1 MVPAAVVDADEKGF
15 SNLSR
20 LLTAA
25 GVEAHLFSSPSGYFD
40 NKLFKVAHVAVINL
54 SLPDFDGLDVLKFA
68 IENSKAIAV
77 FASIN
82 AADTEKTVAAM
93 RLGAQSV
100 FEKPIR
106 AEQIISAALG
116 ASTQSPTTISNHL
129 RKKLTNREQDV
140 LQALLANETNKD
152 IAERLGVSARTI
164 ETHRAKLY
172 AKLNV
177 NSHSE
182 LIKKWT
188 A

>member
-1 MVPAAVVDADEKGF
+1 MVPVVVIDADEKSF

-20 LLTAA
+20 LLTSA
-25 GVEAHLFSSPSGYFD
+25 GVDARLFSSPSGYFD
-40 NKLFKVAHVAVINL
+40 DKLFKAAHVAVINL

-68 IENSKAIAV
+68 LENSKAIAV

-82 AADTEKTVAAM
+82 GADTEKTVLAM

-116 ASTQSPTTISNHL
+116 TSEQRSKTISNQL
-129 RKKLTNREQDV
+129 RKRLTNREQEV

-152 IAERLGVSARTI
+152 IAERLGISARTI

-177 NSHSE
+177 NNHSE

>member
-1 MVPAAVVDADEKGF
+1 MVPVAVVDADEKSF

-20 LLTAA
+20 LLTSA
-25 GVEAHLFSSPSGYFD
+25 GVDARLFSSPSGYFD
-40 NKLFKVAHVAVINL
+40 DKVFKAAHVAVINL
-54 SLPDFDGLDVLKFA
+54 SLPDFDGLDVLQFA
-68 IENSKAIAV
+68 IQNSKAIAV

-93 RLGAQSV
+93 RLGAQCV

-116 ASTQSPTTISNHL
+116 DSTQRPTISGQL
-129 RKKLTNREQDV
+129 QKKLTNREQEV

-177 NSHSE
+177 SSHTE